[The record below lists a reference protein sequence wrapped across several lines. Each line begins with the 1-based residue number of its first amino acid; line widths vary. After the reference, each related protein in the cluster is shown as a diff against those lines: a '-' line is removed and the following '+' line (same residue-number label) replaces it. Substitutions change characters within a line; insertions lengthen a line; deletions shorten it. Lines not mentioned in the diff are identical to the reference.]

1 MPSRKIH
8 RVKSHCRII
17 RSGRK
22 AKSPCTRNGQGGT
35 TIKGHW
41 SPKNAQHSAILKIQ
55 AMARGRG
62 SRRGSS
68 GNRRPATTGTD
79 TAARKITAAFRKL
92 SKRRSAERKKAA
104 KLAKALKKL
113 A

>member
-1 MPSRKIH
+1 MPSRRTH
-8 RVKSHCRII
+8 YVKSHCRII
-17 RSGRK
+17 KSGRK
-22 AKSPCTRNGQGGT
+22 AKSPCTRNGRSGT

-41 SPKNAQHSAILKIQ
+41 SPKNAQHNAILKIQ
-55 AMARGRG
+55 AMARGRA

-68 GNRRPATTGTD
+68 RGKGGGTGKTH
-79 TAARKITAAFRKL
+79 TAASKIAAAFRKL

-104 KLAKALKKL
+104 KLAKALKQL